1 MLSKTI
7 WLILK
12 IASMIRLKFFA
23 PLLFLF
29 IFEGNNIAQP
39 QGLAKVPQTEIN
51 GKTAFNNLPKS
62 EQLRNKKIVSL
73 SIILTVIIFL
83 LFYFLYQNN
92 KLKQKIKRKDTKQK
106 ILLDIINS
114 GIDSQEVEHKKIAS
128 FLHDNINSLLSS
140 VGLHLNTYTAQHNIK
155 SDEIQKA
162 KSILSEAHEL
172 LRDMSHDL
180 VPSLLVRFGLIYA
193 LEDLCEKNSNSAIEF
208 EFSSSIPSSRRYV
221 EKFEMKIYFIVSELF
236 SNITKHS
243 NAQKAKLSLNEKEN
257 QLILRIHDD
266 GIGFKTQKLN
276 DAEGFGLNRIRARI
290 KKYKGSLSIVSKENL
305 GTKIKI
311 QIPLPH

>member
-1 MLSKTI
+1 MFRFKPFIFL
-7 WLILK
+7 LL
-12 IASMIRLKFFA
+12 FFA
-23 PLLFLF
+23 AGE
-29 IFEGNNIAQP
+29 ISVAQ
-39 QGLAKVPQTEIN
+39 LNDTIKVSQTEIN
-51 GKTAFNNLPKS
+51 SKSANPHLSTS
-62 EQLRNKKIVSL
+62 EQLRNKKIASL

-92 KLKQKIKRKDTKQK
+92 RLKQKIKRKDTKQK

-114 GIDSQEVEHKKIAS
+114 GIDSQEVERKKIAS

-140 VGLHLNTYTAQHNIK
+140 AGLHLNTFTTQNNIQ
-155 SDEIQKA
+155 SDEIQKVKA
-162 KSILSEAHEL
+162 ILSEAHEL

-180 VPSLLVRFGLIYA
+180 IPSLLVRFGLIYA

-208 EFSSSIPSSRRYV
+208 EFSSSIPTNKRYA

-243 NAQKAKLSLNEKEN
+243 NAKKAKLSLTEKEN
-257 QLILRIHDD
+257 QLILRIYDD
-266 GIGFKTQKLN
+266 GIGFKTQTLK

-290 KKYKGSLSIVSKENL
+290 KKYKGTLSIVSKENQ

-311 QIPLPH
+311 EIPLLH

>member
-1 MLSKTI
+1 MF
-7 WLILK
+7 
-12 IASMIRLKFFA
+12 RFKFFIY
-23 PLLFLF
+23 LLFLF
-29 IFEGNNIAQP
+29 AFEGNSFAQSIDT
-39 QGLAKVPQTEIN
+39 AKVPQTEVKN
-51 GKTAFNNLPKS
+51 KTVNNHLSKS

-73 SIILTVIIFL
+73 SVILTVIIFL

-114 GIDSQEVEHKKIAS
+114 GIDSQEVERKKIAS

-140 VGLHLNTYTAQHNIK
+140 AGLHLNTFTAQHDIK

-162 KSILSEAHEL
+162 KNILSEAHEL

-208 EFSSSIPSSRRYV
+208 EFSSSIPTSRRYV

-243 NAQKAKLSLNEKEN
+243 NAKMAKLSLTEKEN
-257 QLILRIHDD
+257 QLILSIYDD
-266 GIGFKTQKLN
+266 GIGFKTQKLKG
-276 DAEGFGLNRIRARI
+276 AEGFGLNRIRARI
-290 KKYKGSLSIVSKENL
+290 KKYKGTLSIVSKENQ

-311 QIPLPH
+311 KIPLPH

>member
-1 MLSKTI
+1 MSVFRFF
-7 WLILK
+7 
-12 IASMIRLKFFA
+12 IALLLFFA
-23 PLLFLF
+23 VK
-29 IFEGNNIAQP
+29 GTSRAQP
-39 QGLAKVPQTEIN
+39 KDTLNTKASHTQVDN
-51 GKTAFNNLPKS
+51 KTVLKSISKS

-73 SIILTVIIFL
+73 SIILTIIVFL

-114 GIDSQEVEHKKIAS
+114 GIDSQEAEHKKIAS

-140 VGLHLNTYTAQHNIK
+140 AGLHLNTFTAQNNIK

-162 KSILSEAHEL
+162 KTILSEAHEL

-180 VPSLLVRFGLIYA
+180 VPSLLVRFGLIYS

-208 EFSSSIPSSRRYV
+208 EFSSSVPTSRRYA

-243 NAQKAKLSLNEKEN
+243 NAQKAKLTLNEKGN

-266 GIGFKTQKLN
+266 GIGFKTQKLK

-290 KKYKGSLSIVSKENL
+290 KKYKGSLSIVSKENQ

>member
-1 MLSKTI
+1 MF
-7 WLILK
+7 
-12 IASMIRLKFFA
+12 RFKFFIYI
-23 PLLFLF
+23 LFL
-29 IFEGNNIAQP
+29 IAFEGNSTAQSTDTV
-39 QGLAKVPQTEIN
+39 KVSKTEI
-51 GKTAFNNLPKS
+51 KRKIANNHFSKS

-114 GIDSQEVEHKKIAS
+114 GIDSQEVERKKIAS

-140 VGLHLNTYTAQHNIK
+140 AGLHLNTFTAQHDIK

-162 KSILSEAHEL
+162 KNILSEAHEL

-208 EFSSSIPSSRRYV
+208 EFSSSIPTSRRYV

-236 SNITKHS
+236 SNITRHS
-243 NAQKAKLSLNEKEN
+243 NAKKAKLSLTEKEN
-257 QLILRIHDD
+257 QLILCIYDD
-266 GIGFKTQKLN
+266 GIGFKTQKLKEV
-276 DAEGFGLNRIRARI
+276 EGFGLNRIRARI
-290 KKYKGSLSIVSKENL
+290 KKYKGTLSIISKENQ

>member
-1 MLSKTI
+1 MFRFKFILS
-7 WLILK
+7 LL
-12 IASMIRLKFFA
+12 
-23 PLLFLF
+23 LLFS
-29 IFEGNNIAQP
+29 FEEITFAQLKNTAQTSQIENN
-39 QGLAKVPQTEIN
+39 QTTVN
-51 GKTAFNNLPKS
+51 YLSKS

-73 SIILTVIIFL
+73 TIILTVIIFL

-106 ILLDIINS
+106 ILLNIINS
-114 GIDSQEVEHKKIAS
+114 GIDSQEVERKKIAS

-140 VGLHLNTYTAQHNIK
+140 AGLHLNTFTAQNDLK
-155 SDEIQKA
+155 SEEIRKA
-162 KSILSEAHEL
+162 KAILSEAHEL

-208 EFSSSIPSSRRYV
+208 EFSSAIPISRRYV

-243 NAQKAKLSLNEKEN
+243 NAKKAKLSLAEREN
-257 QLILRIHDD
+257 QLILHIYDD
-266 GIGFKTQKLN
+266 GIGFKTQKLK
-276 DAEGFGLNRIRARI
+276 DAEGFGLSRIRARI
-290 KKYKGSLSIVSKENL
+290 KKYKGTLSITSKENQ

>member
-1 MLSKTI
+1 MF
-7 WLILK
+7 
-12 IASMIRLKFFA
+12 RFKFFLFLL
-23 PLLFLF
+23 LLFS
-29 IFEGNNIAQP
+29 FEENSIAQSKDT
-39 QGLAKVPQTEIN
+39 AKVSQT
-51 GKTAFNNLPKS
+51 ANNQTTVNHLSKS

-73 SIILTVIIFL
+73 TIILTVIIFL

-106 ILLDIINS
+106 ILLNIINS
-114 GIDSQEVEHKKIAS
+114 GIDSQEVERKKIAS

-140 VGLHLNTYTAQHNIK
+140 AGLHLNTFTAQNDVK
-155 SDEIQKA
+155 SEEIRKA
-162 KSILSEAHEL
+162 KAILSEVHEL

-193 LEDLCEKNSNSAIEF
+193 LEDLCEKNSNSAIKF
-208 EFSSSIPSSRRYV
+208 EFSSTIPTSRRYV

-243 NAQKAKLSLNEKEN
+243 NAQKAKLSLAEKDN
-257 QLILRIHDD
+257 QLILHIHDD
-266 GIGFKTQKLN
+266 GIGFKTQKLK
-276 DAEGFGLNRIRARI
+276 DAEGFGLSRIRARI
-290 KKYKGSLSIVSKENL
+290 KKYKGTLSITSKENQ

>member
-1 MLSKTI
+1 MSAFRFF
-7 WLILK
+7 
-12 IASMIRLKFFA
+12 IALLLFFA
-23 PLLFLF
+23 VK
-29 IFEGNNIAQP
+29 GTSRAQP
-39 QGLAKVPQTEIN
+39 KDTLNTKATQTQVDN
-51 GKTAFNNLPKS
+51 KTVLKSISKS
-62 EQLRNKKIVSL
+62 EKLRNKKIVSL
-73 SIILTVIIFL
+73 SIILTIIVFL

-114 GIDSQEVEHKKIAS
+114 GIDSQEAEHKKIAS
-128 FLHDNINSLLSS
+128 FLYDNINSLLSS
-140 VGLHLNTYTAQHNIK
+140 AGLHLNTFTAQNNIK

-162 KSILSEAHEL
+162 KTILSEAHEL

-180 VPSLLVRFGLIYA
+180 VPSLLVRFGLIYS

-208 EFSSSIPSSRRYV
+208 EFSSSVPTSRRYA

-243 NAQKAKLSLNEKEN
+243 NAHKAKLTLNEKGN
-257 QLILRIHDD
+257 QLILRIHDN
-266 GIGFKTQKLN
+266 GVGFKTQKLK
-276 DAEGFGLNRIRARI
+276 DVEGFGLNRIRARI
-290 KKYKGSLSIVSKENL
+290 KKYKGSLSIVSKENQ

-311 QIPLPH
+311 EIPLPH

>member
-1 MLSKTI
+1 MFGFKFFISLLLLFAVEGTVIAKSKDSINTKALQTQIGSKTT
-7 WLILK
+7 LNQV
-12 IASMIRLKFFA
+12 S
-23 PLLFLF
+23 
-29 IFEGNNIAQP
+29 
-39 QGLAKVPQTEIN
+39 
-51 GKTAFNNLPKS
+51 KS
-62 EQLRNKKIVSL
+62 DQLRNKKIVSL
-73 SIILTVIIFL
+73 SIILVVIIFL

-106 ILLDIINS
+106 ILLNIINS
-114 GIDSQEVEHKKIAS
+114 SIDSQEVERKKIAS

-140 VGLHLNTYTAQHNIK
+140 AGLHLNTFTAQHDIK
-155 SDEIQKA
+155 SNEIEKA
-162 KSILSEAHEL
+162 RVILSEVHEL

-208 EFSSSIPSSRRYV
+208 EFSSSIPTSRRYV

-236 SNITKHS
+236 SNIIKHS
-243 NAQKAKLSLNEKEN
+243 SAKKAKLTLTEKDN
-257 QLILRIHDD
+257 QLILHIHDD
-266 GIGFKTQKLN
+266 GIGFKTRKLK
-276 DAEGFGLNRIRARI
+276 DVEGFGLNRIRARV
-290 KKYKGSLSIVSKENL
+290 KKYKGSLSIVSKENE

>member
-1 MLSKTI
+1 MSVFRFF
-7 WLILK
+7 
-12 IASMIRLKFFA
+12 IALLLFFA
-23 PLLFLF
+23 VK
-29 IFEGNNIAQP
+29 GTSRAQP
-39 QGLAKVPQTEIN
+39 KDTLNTKASHTQVDN
-51 GKTAFNNLPKS
+51 KTVLKSISKS

-73 SIILTVIIFL
+73 SIILTIIVFL

-114 GIDSQEVEHKKIAS
+114 GIDSQEAEHKKIAS

-140 VGLHLNTYTAQHNIK
+140 AGLHLNTFTAQNNIK

-162 KSILSEAHEL
+162 KTILSEAHEL

-180 VPSLLVRFGLIYA
+180 VPSLLVRFGLIYS

-208 EFSSSIPSSRRYV
+208 EFSSSVPTSRRYA

-243 NAQKAKLSLNEKEN
+243 NAQKAKLTLNEKGN

-266 GIGFKTQKLN
+266 GVGFKTQKLK

-290 KKYKGSLSIVSKENL
+290 KKYKGSLSIVSKENQ

-311 QIPLPH
+311 EIPLPH

>member
-1 MLSKTI
+1 MFGLNFFISLLFSFAAKGTFYSKQSNIVNVQHTSLAIFIESQATTNQLKTI
-7 WLILK
+7 D
-12 IASMIRLKFFA
+12 
-23 PLLFLF
+23 
-29 IFEGNNIAQP
+29 
-39 QGLAKVPQTEIN
+39 
-51 GKTAFNNLPKS
+51 
-62 EQLRNKKIVSL
+62 QLRNKKIVSL
-73 SIILTVIIFL
+73 AILLVIIIFF

-114 GIDSQEVEHKKIAS
+114 SIDTQEIERKKIAS

-140 VGLHLNTYTAQHNIK
+140 AGLHLNTFTAQNDIK

-162 KSILSEAHEL
+162 KAILSEAHEL
-172 LRDMSHDL
+172 LRDMSYDL

-193 LEDLCEKNSNSAIEF
+193 LEDLCEKNSNSAIQF
-208 EFSSSIPSSRRYV
+208 EFSSSISTSRRYV

-236 SNITKHS
+236 SNIIKHS
-243 NAQKAKLSLNEKEN
+243 DAKKARLSLVEKNN
-257 QLILRIHDD
+257 QFLLTIHDD
-266 GIGFKTQKLN
+266 GIGFRTQKLK
-276 DAEGFGLNRIRARI
+276 DSEGFGLNRIRARI
-290 KKYKGSLSIVSKENL
+290 KKYKGTLTITSQENN

>member
-1 MLSKTI
+1 MF
-7 WLILK
+7 
-12 IASMIRLKFFA
+12 RFKFFLFLL
-23 PLLFLF
+23 LLFS
-29 IFEGNNIAQP
+29 FEENSIAQSKD
-39 QGLAKVPQTEIN
+39 ATKVSQT
-51 GKTAFNNLPKS
+51 ANNQTTVNHLSKS

-73 SIILTVIIFL
+73 TIILTVIIFL
-83 LFYFLYQNN
+83 LSYFLYQNN

-106 ILLDIINS
+106 ILLNIINS
-114 GIDSQEVEHKKIAS
+114 GIDSQEVERKKIAS

-140 VGLHLNTYTAQHNIK
+140 AGLHLNTFTAQNDVK
-155 SDEIQKA
+155 SEEIRKA
-162 KSILSEAHEL
+162 KAILSEVHEL

-208 EFSSSIPSSRRYV
+208 EFSSTITTSRRYV

-243 NAQKAKLSLNEKEN
+243 NAQKAKLSLAEKDN
-257 QLILRIHDD
+257 QLILHIHDD
-266 GIGFKTQKLN
+266 GIGFKTQKLK
-276 DAEGFGLNRIRARI
+276 DAEGFGLSRIRARI
-290 KKYKGSLSIVSKENL
+290 KKYKGTLSITSKENQ

>member
-1 MLSKTI
+1 MFGFN
-7 WLILK
+7 
-12 IASMIRLKFFA
+12 FFIS
-23 PLLFLF
+23 LLFSF
-29 IFEGNNIAQP
+29 AVKGTFVSQ
-39 QGLAKVPQTEIN
+39 KVVANLQSHNPVTQTEN
-51 GKTAFNNLPKS
+51 KTTVNQLKMS

-73 SIILTVIIFL
+73 SIVLIVIIFF

-114 GIDSQEVEHKKIAS
+114 GIDTQEIERKKIAS

-140 VGLHLNTYTAQHNIK
+140 AGLHLNTFTAQNDIK

-162 KSILSEAHEL
+162 KAILSEAHEL

-208 EFSSSIPSSRRYV
+208 EFSSSIPTSRRYL

-236 SNITKHS
+236 NNVIKHS
-243 NAQKAKLSLNEKEN
+243 DAKKARLSLIEKN
-257 QLILRIHDD
+257 DQLILSIHDD
-266 GIGFKTQKLN
+266 GIGFRTQKLN
-276 DAEGFGLNRIRARI
+276 DVEGFGLNRIRARI
-290 KKYKGSLSIVSKENL
+290 KKYKGKLSITSKENE

-311 QIPLPH
+311 QIPLPN

>member
-1 MLSKTI
+1 MSGFHFFISL
-7 WLILK
+7 LL
-12 IASMIRLKFFA
+12 FFA
-23 PLLFLF
+23 VK
-29 IFEGNNIAQP
+29 GTTIAQSNYSTA
-39 QGLAKVPQTEIN
+39 QHIQTQVDS
-51 GKTAFNNLPKS
+51 GTALNHISKS

-73 SIILTVIIFL
+73 SIILAIIIFL
-83 LFYFLYQNN
+83 LLYFLYQNN
-92 KLKQKIKRKDTKQK
+92 RLKQKIKRKDTKQK

-114 GIDSQEVEHKKIAS
+114 GIDSQEAEHKKIAS

-140 VGLHLNTYTAQHNIK
+140 AGLHLNTFTAQHNVK

-162 KSILSEAHEL
+162 KAILSEAHEL

-180 VPSLLVRFGLIYA
+180 VPSLLVRFGLIYS

-208 EFSSSIPSSRRYV
+208 EFSSFIPNSRRYS
-221 EKFEMKIYFIVSELF
+221 EKFEIKIYFIVSELF
-236 SNITKHS
+236 SNIIKHS
-243 NAQKAKLSLNEKEN
+243 NAKKAKLSLTEKED
-257 QLILRIHDD
+257 QLVLRIYDD
-266 GIGFKTQKLN
+266 GIGFKSQKLK

-290 KKYKGSLSIVSKENL
+290 KKYKGSLSIVSKENQ